1 MTYNTFLFP
10 EAILDTPR
18 LFTAIAEWL
27 AIFVYF
33 NICKR
38 RIGRKTYVAS
48 CIISATILILFQFV
62 AGLLPIV
69 FWIPMMMGALG
80 LMYLSLYM
88 VLDIMPMDC
97 GVITV
102 HAFVLAEFAASIYR
116 QLYVWFSSISGIDS
130 FSYSAIMMIL
140 IYAIVY
146 GIYYRVES
154 GNIHK
159 DMPLNIN
166 IHELISVLLTGVGA
180 FTMGNISFVWT
191 RTPFSTQGNL
201 LYVRTLVDFG
211 GMLMLMTQMGRR
223 NEFAIK
229 IENDEINR
237 LFKKQYEQYR
247 LAIDNSEILRKEMH
261 DMKHYL
267 AALKGE
273 EDPVR
278 RSEVLADMERAIA
291 IQESFLN
298 TGNQVLDVILTTK
311 SLQCQKRG
319 ITLQTMIDGK
329 VLSNIH
335 VKDLC
340 SLFGNILDNAIEAT
354 QQVKSK
360 DKRLINLSV
369 RLHKQFIIIEC
380 ENYSENSV
388 EIEKSRAL
396 PGTTKEDK
404 IRHGFGLKSIQ
415 KVAEKYG
422 GAMRIAS
429 QEGWFKVQVL
439 LGVRENMSVQK
450 TF

>member
-1 MTYNTFLFP
+1 MTHNAFLFP

-33 NICKR
+33 NICR
-38 RIGRKTYVAS
+38 RRLGSKTYVAS
-48 CIISATILILFQFV
+48 CIISAVTLILFQFA

-69 FWIPMMMGALG
+69 FWVPMMMGALG
-80 LMYLSLYM
+80 LMYLPLYM

-116 QLYVWFSSISGIDS
+116 QFYVWFINIYGTDS
-130 FSYSAIMMIL
+130 FFYSIVVML
-140 IYAIVY
+140 LTYAVVY
-146 GIYYRVES
+146 GGYYRVES
-154 GNIHK
+154 RNFHK

-166 IHELISVLLTGVGA
+166 LHELISVLLTGLGA

-191 RTPFSTQGNL
+191 RTPFSAQGNL

-223 NEFAIK
+223 NELAVK
-229 IENDEINR
+229 MENDEINR
-237 LFKKQYEQYR
+237 LFKRQYEQYR
-247 LAIDNSEILRKEMH
+247 LAIENSELLRNEMH

-273 EDPVR
+273 EDPVK

-291 IQESFLN
+291 IQESFMN

-319 ITLQTMIDGK
+319 ITLQAMIDGNI
-329 VLSNIH
+329 LSDIH

-360 DKRLINLSV
+360 DMRLINLSV
-369 RLHKQFIIIEC
+369 RRHKQFIIIEC
-380 ENYSENSV
+380 ENYSENTV

-396 PGTTKEDK
+396 PGTTKGDK
-404 IRHGFGLKSIQ
+404 IRHGFGLKSIK

-422 GAMRIAS
+422 GAMTISS
-429 QEGWFKVQVL
+429 QEGWFKVKVL
-439 LGVRENMSVQK
+439 LEA
-450 TF
+450 

>member
-1 MTYNTFLFP
+1 MIICEDVIMMHNAFLFP

-38 RIGRKTYVAS
+38 RIGCKSYVIS
-48 CIISATILILFQFV
+48 CIVSAVTMILFQLA
-62 AGLLPIV
+62 AGLLSIV

-102 HAFVLAEFAASIYR
+102 HAFVLAEFAASAYR
-116 QLYVWFSSISGIDS
+116 QFYVWFCSIFGKDT
-130 FSYSAIMMIL
+130 FLHSAVMMVL
-140 IYAIVY
+140 IYTVVY
-146 GIYYRVES
+146 GLYYRVERR
-154 GNIHK
+154 NIHK
-159 DMPLNIN
+159 DIPLNITL
-166 IHELISVLLTGVGA
+166 HELISVLLTGMGA
-180 FTMGNISFVWT
+180 FAMGNISFVWT
-191 RTPFSTQGNL
+191 RTPFSAQGSL

-223 NEFAIK
+223 NELAVK
-229 IENDEINR
+229 CENDEINR

-247 LAIDNSEILRKEMH
+247 LAIENSEILRKEMH

-273 EDPVR
+273 EDPVK
-278 RSEVLADMERAIA
+278 RSEVLVDMERAIA
-291 IQESFLN
+291 VQESFMN

-319 ITLQTMIDGK
+319 ITLQAMVEGN
-329 VLSNIH
+329 VLSDIH

-354 QQVKSK
+354 QQVKSE

-369 RLHKQFIIIEC
+369 RRHKQFIMIEC
-380 ENYSENSV
+380 ENYSEKMV
-388 EIEKSRAL
+388 EIEKTRAL
-396 PGTTKEDK
+396 PGTTKGDK
-404 IRHGFGLKSIQ
+404 VRHGFGLKSIQ

-422 GAMRIAS
+422 GVMTITS
-429 QEGWFKVQVL
+429 QNGWFKVKVL
-439 LGVRENMSVQK
+439 LLC
-450 TF
+450 

>member
-1 MTYNTFLFP
+1 MMHNAFLFP

-38 RIGRKTYVAS
+38 RIGCKSYVIS
-48 CIISATILILFQFV
+48 CIVSAVTMILFQLA
-62 AGLLPIV
+62 AGLLSIV

-102 HAFVLAEFAASIYR
+102 HAFVLAEFAASAYR
-116 QLYVWFSSISGIDS
+116 QFYVWFCSIFGKDT
-130 FSYSAIMMIL
+130 FLHSAVMMVL
-140 IYAIVY
+140 IYTVVY
-146 GIYYRVES
+146 GLYYRVERR
-154 GNIHK
+154 NIHK
-159 DMPLNIN
+159 DIPLNITL
-166 IHELISVLLTGVGA
+166 HELISVLLTGMGA
-180 FTMGNISFVWT
+180 FAMGNISFVWT
-191 RTPFSTQGNL
+191 RTPFSAQGSL

-223 NEFAIK
+223 NELAVK
-229 IENDEINR
+229 CENDEINR

-247 LAIDNSEILRKEMH
+247 LAIENSEILRKEMH

-273 EDPVR
+273 EDPVK
-278 RSEVLADMERAIA
+278 RSEVLVDMERAIA
-291 IQESFLN
+291 VQESFMN

-319 ITLQTMIDGK
+319 ITLQAMVEGN
-329 VLSNIH
+329 VLSDIH

-354 QQVKSK
+354 QQVKSE

-369 RLHKQFIIIEC
+369 RRHKQFIMIEC
-380 ENYSENSV
+380 ENYSEKMV
-388 EIEKSRAL
+388 EIEKTRAL
-396 PGTTKEDK
+396 PGTTKGDK
-404 IRHGFGLKSIQ
+404 VRHGFGLKSIQ

-422 GAMRIAS
+422 GVMTITS
-429 QEGWFKVQVL
+429 QNGWFKVKVL
-439 LGVRENMSVQK
+439 LLC
-450 TF
+450 

>member
-1 MTYNTFLFP
+1 MMHNAFLFP

-38 RIGRKTYVAS
+38 RIGCKSYVIS
-48 CIISATILILFQFV
+48 CIVSAVTMILFQLA
-62 AGLLPIV
+62 AGLLSIV

-102 HAFVLAEFAASIYR
+102 HAFVLAEFAASAYR
-116 QLYVWFSSISGIDS
+116 QFYVWFCSIFGKDT
-130 FSYSAIMMIL
+130 FLRSAVMMVL
-140 IYAIVY
+140 IYTVVY
-146 GIYYRVES
+146 GLYYRVERR
-154 GNIHK
+154 NIHK
-159 DMPLNIN
+159 DIPLNITL
-166 IHELISVLLTGVGA
+166 HELISVLLTGMGA
-180 FTMGNISFVWT
+180 FAMGNISFVWT
-191 RTPFSTQGNL
+191 RTPFSAQGSL

-223 NEFAIK
+223 NELAVK
-229 IENDEINR
+229 CENDEINR

-247 LAIDNSEILRKEMH
+247 LAIENSEILRKEMH

-273 EDPVR
+273 EDPVK
-278 RSEVLADMERAIA
+278 RSEVLVDMERAIA
-291 IQESFLN
+291 VQESFMN

-319 ITLQTMIDGK
+319 ITLQAMVEGN
-329 VLSNIH
+329 VLSDIH

-354 QQVKSK
+354 QQVKSE

-369 RLHKQFIIIEC
+369 RRHKQFIMIEC
-380 ENYSENSV
+380 ENYSEKMV
-388 EIEKSRAL
+388 EIEKTRAL
-396 PGTTKEDK
+396 PGTTKGDK
-404 IRHGFGLKSIQ
+404 VRHGFGLKSIQ

-422 GAMRIAS
+422 GVMTITS
-429 QEGWFKVQVL
+429 QNGWFKVKVL
-439 LGVRENMSVQK
+439 LLC
-450 TF
+450 

>member
-1 MTYNTFLFP
+1 M
-10 EAILDTPR
+10 DTPR

-38 RIGRKTYVAS
+38 RIGCKSYVIS
-48 CIISATILILFQFV
+48 CIVSAVTMILFQLA
-62 AGLLPIV
+62 AGLLSIV

-102 HAFVLAEFAASIYR
+102 HAFVLAEFAASAYR
-116 QLYVWFSSISGIDS
+116 QFYVWFCSIFGKDT
-130 FSYSAIMMIL
+130 FLHSAVMMVL
-140 IYAIVY
+140 IYTVVY
-146 GIYYRVES
+146 GLYYRVERR
-154 GNIHK
+154 NIHK
-159 DMPLNIN
+159 DIPLNITL
-166 IHELISVLLTGVGA
+166 HELISVLLTGMGA
-180 FTMGNISFVWT
+180 FAMGNISFVWT
-191 RTPFSTQGNL
+191 RTPFSAQGSL

-223 NEFAIK
+223 NELAVK
-229 IENDEINR
+229 CENDEINR

-247 LAIDNSEILRKEMH
+247 LAIENSEILRKEMH

-273 EDPVR
+273 EDPVK
-278 RSEVLADMERAIA
+278 RSEVLVDMERAIA
-291 IQESFLN
+291 VQESFMN

-319 ITLQTMIDGK
+319 ITLQAMVEGN
-329 VLSNIH
+329 VLSDIH

-354 QQVKSK
+354 QQVKSE

-369 RLHKQFIIIEC
+369 RRHKQFIMIEC
-380 ENYSENSV
+380 ENYSEKMV
-388 EIEKSRAL
+388 EIEKTRAL
-396 PGTTKEDK
+396 PGTTKGDK
-404 IRHGFGLKSIQ
+404 VRHGFGLKSIQ

-422 GAMRIAS
+422 GVMTITS
-429 QEGWFKVQVL
+429 QNELV
-439 LGVRENMSVQK
+439 
-450 TF
+450 